1 MEILDKVSSARA
13 ERETFMSS
21 YFFIES
27 KLGDLVID
35 IQGASTKPGTLLD
48 SFTKKTKSPDWNN
61 QLWTFGTPDFLPN
74 FYFIQSKLGDLVIDI
89 QGASTKPGA
98 LLDAFTA
105 KTKYPDV
112 ANQLWMFVPNY
123 SGDEFSGYYFIQSA
137 DTPGLVIDVQGA
149 STKPG
154 ALLDAFTLKTKGPD
168 WDNQLWTFVDEHGNS
183 VTPPPY
189 PS

>member
-1 MEILDKVSSARA
+1 MGILDKISSARA
-13 ERETFMSS
+13 ERETLMSS
-21 YFFIES
+21 HFFIQS

-35 IQGASTKPGTLLD
+35 IQGAKTKPGTLLD
-48 SFTKKTKSPDWNN
+48 VFTKKTKSPDWNN
-61 QLWTFGTPDFLPN
+61 QLWTFVTPDFLPN
-74 FYFIQSKLGDLVIDI
+74 FYFIQSKLGELVIDI

-98 LLDAFTA
+98 LLDAFTP

-112 ANQLWMFVPNY
+112 TNQLWTFVPTY
-123 SGDEFSGYYFIQSA
+123 RGDEFTGYYFIQSA
-137 DTPGLVIDVQGA
+137 DSPGLVIDVQGA

-154 ALLDAFTLKTKGPD
+154 ALLDAFTQKTKGPD